1 MQSRRRETQKYALI
15 LFRRFLSI
23 PFSKQPVKVKPPL
36 AVARSLPQDQNLKI
50 CLMRQIGQMII
61 IYFYLRILIF
71 SVHRIDIHS
80 TYIQLGTKVG
90 LNWDSFGTD
99 FGLSRC
105 YNVYAG
111 RLCAFAYN

>member
-15 LFRRFLSI
+15 LFRRFLSV

-80 TYIQLGTKVG
+80 SWDLIGT
-90 LNWDSFGTD
+90 
-99 FGLSRC
+99 
-105 YNVYAG
+105 
-111 RLCAFAYN
+111 